1 MFKFKKDRVLLLKA
15 LRELVAEDVKNSSID
30 PFLEEDVSD
39 FLADMRDKKRIRRL
53 KEIQKALNEWIPEL
67 VSQEKVRE
75 EERQYN
81 RESMKNAT
89 KLVER
94 D

>member
-1 MFKFKKDRVLLLKA
+1 
-15 LRELVAEDVKNSSID
+15 
-30 PFLEEDVSD
+30 
-39 FLADMRDKKRIRRL
+39 
-53 KEIQKALNEWIPEL
+53 LNEWIPEL